1 MNKEINEKINELK
14 KQRNAVILVHNY
26 QIQDVQSIADF
37 TGDSLELSRKAAE
50 TDADVI
56 VFCGVH
62 FMAETASIL
71 SPDKKVL
78 LPDLQSGCPMADMIN
93 RQQLIQFKKENPG
106 ASVVTYINSTAEV
119 KAETDICCTSSNA
132 VNIVKSIG
140 NDKIIFCP
148 DRNLGS
154 YVQKVLN
161 KKLILWQGFCPT
173 HMRML
178 PEYLIEKKIKYPEAV
193 VLVHP
198 ECMPET
204 VALADEVLSTTGIM
218 KYVKSSNANEF
229 IIGTEN
235 EITFVLRR
243 MYPGKIF
250 HTVSDI
256 ALCPNMKKNT
266 LEKVLWT
273 LEDMKN
279 EVKVPEDIRKKA
291 YEPIKRMLDIS
302 QNMI

>member
-1 MNKEINEKINELK
+1 MSQEIIEKIQELK

-26 QIQDVQSIADF
+26 QRQEVQEIADF
-37 TGDSLELSRKAAE
+37 SGDSLELSRKAAG
-50 TDADVI
+50 TKADVI

-93 RQQLIQFKKENPG
+93 RQQLVQFKKDNPG
-106 ASVVTYINSTAEV
+106 ATVVTYINSTAEV

-132 VNIVKSIG
+132 VKVVKSID

-154 YVQKVLN
+154 YVQQVLS

-178 PEYLIEKKIKYPEAV
+178 PEYIIEKKQKYPGAL

-218 KYVKSSNANEF
+218 NYVAQSSHNEF

-235 EITFVLRR
+235 EITFNLRKK
-243 MYPGKIF
+243 YPGKIF
-250 HTVSDI
+250 HTVTDL
-256 ALCPNMKKNT
+256 AVCPNMKKNT

-273 LEDMKN
+273 LQEMQN
-279 EVKVPEDIRKKA
+279 EIKVSEEIRILA
-291 YEPIKRMLDIS
+291 YKPIKRMIDIY
-302 QNMI
+302 

>member
-1 MNKEINEKINELK
+1 MSKELTEKIKELK
-14 KQRNAVILVHNY
+14 KQRNALILVHNY
-26 QIQDVQSIADF
+26 QLQEVQDIADF
-37 TGDSLELSRKAAE
+37 KGDSLELSRKAAA

-71 SPDKKVL
+71 SPQKKVL
-78 LPDLQSGCPMADMIN
+78 LPDLESGCPMADMIN
-93 RQQLIQFKKENPG
+93 KEQLIQFKKKNPG
-106 ASVVTYINSTAEV
+106 ATVVTYINSTAEV

-132 VNIVKSIG
+132 VKVVKSID

-178 PEYLIEKKIKYPEAV
+178 PEYVVEKKRKYPKAV

-198 ECMPET
+198 ECQPET

-218 KYVKSSNANEF
+218 NYVKSSDAEEF

-243 MYPGKIF
+243 MYPDKIF

-273 LEDMKN
+273 LQDMKN
-279 EVKVPEDIRKKA
+279 EIRVPENIREKA
-291 YEPIKRMLDIS
+291 YKPIKRMLDIF
-302 QNMI
+302 

>member
-1 MNKEINEKINELK
+1 MSENLIKKIEELK

-26 QIQDVQSIADF
+26 QKQEVRDIADF
-37 TGDSLELSRKAAE
+37 SGDSLELSRKASQ
-50 TDADVI
+50 TNADVI

-78 LPDLQSGCPMADMIN
+78 LPDIESGCPMADMIT
-93 RQQLIQFKKENPG
+93 RDQLVQFKKENEG
-106 ASVVTYINSTAEV
+106 ATVVTYINSSAAV

-132 VNIVKSIG
+132 INVVRSIS

-154 YVQKVLN
+154 YTQKKLN

-178 PEYLIEKKIKYPEAV
+178 PEHVIEQKKKHPDAE

-198 ECMPET
+198 ECMPQT
-204 VALADEVLSTTGIM
+204 VELADQVLSTTGILN
-218 KYVKSSNANEF
+218 YVAQSKQKEF

-235 EITFVLRR
+235 EIAYELQRK
-243 MYPGKIF
+243 YPDKKF
-250 HTVSDI
+250 YPVSDL
-256 ALCPNMKKNT
+256 AVCPNMKKNT
-266 LEKVLWT
+266 LEKVLWV
-273 LEDMKN
+273 LQEMKN
-279 EVKVPEDIRKKA
+279 EIKVPEDIRAKA
-291 YEPIKRMLDIS
+291 YLPIKRMLEIKP
-302 QNMI
+302 

>member
-1 MNKEINEKINELK
+1 MNNQLTEKIKELK
-14 KQRNAVILVHNY
+14 KQRNALILVHNY
-26 QIQDVQSIADF
+26 QRQEVQDIADF
-37 TGDSLELSRKAAE
+37 KGDSLELSRKAAA

-71 SPDKKVL
+71 SPQKKVL
-78 LPDLQSGCPMADMIN
+78 LPDLESGCPMADMIT
-93 RQQLIQFKKENPG
+93 REQLIQFKKKNPG
-106 ASVVTYINSTAEV
+106 ATVVTYINSTAEV

-132 VNIVKSIG
+132 VKVVKSIH

-178 PEYLIEKKIKYPEAV
+178 PEYVIEKKRKYPKAV

-198 ECMPET
+198 ECQPET

-218 KYVKSSNANEF
+218 NYVKSSGADEF

-243 MYPGKIF
+243 MYPDKIF

-273 LEDMKN
+273 LQDMKN
-279 EVKVPEDIRKKA
+279 EIRVPENIREKA
-291 YEPIKRMLDIS
+291 YKPIKRMLDIF
-302 QNMI
+302 

>member
-1 MNKEINEKINELK
+1 MSREIIEKIKELK
-14 KQRNAVILVHNY
+14 KQRNAVVLVHSY
-26 QIQDVQSIADF
+26 QRQEVQDIADF
-37 TGDSLELSRKAAE
+37 SGDSLELSRKASQ

-78 LPDLQSGCPMADMIN
+78 LPDLESGCPMADMIN
-93 RQQLIQFKKENPG
+93 RQQLIQFKKDNPG
-106 ASVVTYINSTAEV
+106 ATVVTYINSTAEV

-132 VNIVKSIG
+132 VNVVKSID

-178 PEYLIEKKIKYPEAV
+178 PKYVIEKKQKYPNAL

-198 ECMPET
+198 ECQPET
-204 VALADEVLSTTGIM
+204 VELADQVLSTTGIM
-218 KYVKSSNANEF
+218 NYVAGSSHNEF

-235 EITFVLRR
+235 EITFILRKK
-243 MYPGKIF
+243 YPDKIF
-250 HTVSDI
+250 HTVTDI
-256 ALCPNMKKNT
+256 AVCPNMKKNT
-266 LEKVLWT
+266 PEKVLWT
-273 LEDMKN
+273 LQEMKN
-279 EVKVPEDIRKKA
+279 EIKVPEEIRVLA
-291 YEPIKRMLDIS
+291 YKPIKKMLDIY
-302 QNMI
+302 